1 MEKMLQGCAWLK
13 GLTRDHKAFLSTCR
27 LAADPLCF
35 VSSGMSQRNDNLVI
49 TGGMGL
55 AGCTVQT

>member
-27 LAADPLCF
+27 LLSF

-55 AGCTVQT
+55 VGCTVQT